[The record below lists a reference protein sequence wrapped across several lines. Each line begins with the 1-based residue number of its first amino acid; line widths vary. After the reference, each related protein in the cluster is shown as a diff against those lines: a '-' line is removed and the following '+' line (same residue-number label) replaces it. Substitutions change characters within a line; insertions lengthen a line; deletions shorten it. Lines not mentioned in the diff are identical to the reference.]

1 MLDIVRALGELDVML
16 MEPATVV
23 LGGSAVPILAGCT
36 FRATQ
41 DIDFAVF
48 PGKDVAATIQRWPE
62 LARVFDLRAS
72 GVMGLFEDYEER
84 LVALDIPYV
93 NLTVKRLSLTDWVV
107 SKLTSPKLDD
117 VLDVKEVS
125 LDMLLDIRKQMHKY
139 CGVGEYR
146 ASQDLEYLISEK
158 ESTIK

>member
-1 MLDIVRALGELDVML
+1 MLDVVRALGELDVML
-16 MEPATVV
+16 LEPATVI
-23 LGGSAVPILAGCT
+23 LGGSAVPILAGCS

-41 DIDFAVF
+41 DVDFAVY
-48 PGKDVAATIQRWPE
+48 PGKEVAAAVQRWPE
-62 LARVFDLRAS
+62 LRSIFDLNAS
-72 GVMGLFEDYEER
+72 GVMGLLEDYEDR
-84 LVALDIPYV
+84 LVTVDLPYV
-93 NLTVKRLSLTDWVV
+93 NLTVKRLSLMDWVV

-117 VLDVKEVS
+117 VLNVSEVT
-125 LDMLLDIRKQMHKY
+125 LEMLQGIRKQMHKY